1 MSDLEIR
8 AITALRSVKMPEP
21 TWHGRRAEFLNG
33 LMTLDPHSHLCIDQ
47 KADLWFLV
55 WRYRR
60 QIDNYDLV
68 ATAKSMVTGA
78 MSLAF

>member
-1 MSDLEIR
+1 VTDLEKH
-8 AITALRSVKMPEP
+8 AITLLRKVKMPERA
-21 TWHGRRAEFLNG
+21 WHARRAEFLCVS
-33 LMTLDPHSHLCIDQ
+33 MTVDPNRHLNVDE

-60 QIDNYDLV
+60 QIDDYDLV
-68 ATAKSMVTGA
+68 STARSMVTGA

>member
-1 MSDLEIR
+1 MTDLEKR
-8 AITALRSVKMPEP
+8 AVTALRSVKMPEQ
-21 TWHGRRAEFLNG
+21 TWHGRRTEFLNG
-33 LMTLDPHSHLCIDQ
+33 LMTLDVTRKLTVEQ

-60 QIDNYDLV
+60 QIDDYDLV
-68 ATAKSMVTGA
+68 ATATSMVTGA

>member
-1 MSDLEIR
+1 MSGLEIR
-8 AITALRSVKMPEP
+8 AIRVLRSVKMPEH
-21 TWHGRRAEFLNG
+21 TWHGRRAEFLDG
-33 LMTLDPHSHLCIDQ
+33 LMTLDLSWQLNVEQ

-60 QIDNYDLV
+60 QIDDYDLV

>member
-1 MSDLEIR
+1 MTDLEKR
-8 AITALRSVKMPEP
+8 AITVLRSVKMPER
-21 TWHGRRAEFLNG
+21 TWHGKRAESLNG
-33 LMTLDPHSHLCIDQ
+33 LMTISPDRQLPIDQ

-60 QIDNYDLV
+60 QIDDYDLV

>member
-1 MSDLEIR
+1 MTELEIR
-8 AITALRSVKMPEP
+8 AVTVLRSVKMPEQN
-21 TWHGRRAEFLNG
+21 WHGRRAEFLSG
-33 LMTLDPHSHLCIDQ
+33 LLLLDANRKLSVDQ

-60 QIDNYDLV
+60 QIDDGELV
-68 ATAKSMVTGA
+68 RTADDMVNGA